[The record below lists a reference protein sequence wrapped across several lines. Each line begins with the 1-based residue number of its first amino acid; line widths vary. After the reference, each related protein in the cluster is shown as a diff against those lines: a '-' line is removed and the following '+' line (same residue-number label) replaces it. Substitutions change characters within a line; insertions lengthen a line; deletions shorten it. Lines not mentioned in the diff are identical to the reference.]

1 MFQGRDP
8 IQAALLALMVFI
20 PLLFSLCFHEFAHGW
35 IAKKRG
41 DLTAQM
47 MGRLTLNP
55 MAHAD
60 IIGTFI
66 LPLGM
71 LFLGAPMFG
80 WAKPVPVNEHN
91 LKNPRIDMFWIAFAG
106 PLSNMLLAAVAAV
119 ISAVTIVHLNTLG
132 YAKAMVDFFQVFIQ
146 INAMLAIF
154 NLLPL
159 HPLDGG
165 KILARFLPEELNNK
179 LEANQHITSWILLFL
194 FMSGALS
201 IIFGPLQR
209 VGGLLTTFFVN
220 LLV

>member
-1 MFQGRDP
+1 MIQGRDP
-8 IQAALLALMVFI
+8 IEAAFMALMVFI
-20 PLLFSLCFHEFAHGW
+20 PMLFSLCFHEVAHGW

-60 IIGTFI
+60 PLGTFL

-71 LFLGAPMFG
+71 LFFGLPVFG

-106 PLSNMLLAAVAAV
+106 PLSNFFLAAIASVFA
-119 ISAVTIVHLNTLG
+119 AVTIVYLG
-132 YAKAMVDFFQVFIQ
+132 ALSYQQAIVNFLAVFIQ
-146 INAMLAIF
+146 INAFLAIF
-154 NLLPL
+154 NMLPL

-165 KILARFLPEELNNK
+165 KILARFLPEDINHK
-179 LEANQHITSWILLFL
+179 LEANQHISSWILLFL

-201 IIFGPLQR
+201 IVLSPMRNIGTVLIH
-209 VGGLLTTFFVN
+209 FFVN